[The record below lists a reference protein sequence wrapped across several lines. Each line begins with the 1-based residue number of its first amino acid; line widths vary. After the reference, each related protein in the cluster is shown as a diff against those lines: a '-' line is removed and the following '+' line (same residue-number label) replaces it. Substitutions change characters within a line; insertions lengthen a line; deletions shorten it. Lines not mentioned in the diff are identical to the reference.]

1 MKRHIPSLVVLI
13 MLLSL
18 STNFS
23 LRGQEVW
30 PGDTDF
36 NNRVEHI
43 DVLYLGIAFG
53 YEGPPRASIK
63 GDYVGYS
70 MPIDSTWGKKFWNG
84 LDYFYADC
92 NGDGLIDLKDLT
104 VIDTLYNKSRAT
116 VFFDE
121 PRKGVAGITPPLYIR
136 PSTESISGGETVEM
150 EFFLGDELNN
160 VLDFYG
166 LAFDFFYDPEYVDS
180 LDVNSFKF
188 TPNTWIAGGEN
199 PDSVFIHIIK
209 DFPNEGKAEIAI
221 SRKDQKMV
229 DGQGGIFSFSIVIED
244 IIIGPKETTLKYGV
258 DSVFVIDTAFNQ
270 TPVEWVS
277 GELIN
282 LAMVSSTK
290 DINEAIQPLLQPNP
304 TSGTFTITLPD
315 ASEPIERVYLFDQF
329 GRQKPIY
336 YHKEHPRQFLINSNG
351 LPPGLYLVVAE
362 ASSELYSSKVLI
374 SQ

>member
-1 MKRHIPSLVVLI
+1 

-18 STNFS
+18 STYFS

-53 YEGPPRASIK
+53 YEGPPRTSVK

-70 MPIDSTWGKKFWNG
+70 MPIDSTWGRKFWNG

-92 NGDGLIDLKDLT
+92 NGDGVIDLQDLT

-116 VFFDE
+116 VFIDE

-136 PSTESISGGETVEM
+136 PSTESISGGETIEM

-188 TPNTWIAGGEN
+188 TPNTWIAGGGN
-199 PDSVFIHIIK
+199 PDSVLIHIIK
-209 DFPNEGKAEIAI
+209 DFPNEGKAEIAV
-221 SRKDQKMV
+221 SRIDQKMV

-290 DINEAIQPLLQPNP
+290 DVNESIHPLLQPNP
-304 TSGTFTITLPD
+304 ANGTFTVTLPV
-315 ASEPIERVYLFDQF
+315 ASEPIERVYVFDQF
-329 GRQKPIY
+329 GRQKPIFY
-336 YHKEHPRQFLINSNG
+336 QKQNPRQFLINPNG
-351 LPPGLYLVVAE
+351 LPPGLYIVVAE